1 MQLTDNGTT
10 ITLDETTAKVR
21 SYKGIPVLIYYDMEY
36 DHGDVKKANMTI
48 VKLSAFVGSIKTDG
62 GTVIS
67 FENLSLTEKIAKL
80 VQLLKQDFTPGA
92 IDELELGG
100 TSGEV
105 ASDKIYEDLDKN
117 GKVTI
122 TITIWQNPPTGA
134 ELEESV
140 VKNFSRKGDAIY
152 ASDIVALAPK
162 VEGFTVLGIALG
174 KKLDAVEKDCL
185 GPKDKLL
192 EDQEVTFV
200 WGEAITLTVSR
211 SLTDGDAE
219 TVSVSVPYNARLSEA
234 VDLIKADATV
244 QGWIAAAAE
253 NNVAF
258 VDVVKADGTEFSNSN
273 LKKAAANFV
282 EAGVALSWATTEE
295 ETPDTPVAETV
306 NVSVTVEA
314 GLTGVTAPEVTSANK
329 GDALTLTFTGD
340 NAASLVAANVKTITV
355 AGETVEYTLEN
366 GVITIAATAV
376 TGDVVVVLGA
386 TE

>member
-1 MQLTDNGTT
+1 MQLTDKGTT
-10 ITLDETTAKVR
+10 ITLNETTAKVR
-21 SYKGIPVLIYYDMEY
+21 SYKGIPVLIYYAMVY

-48 VKLSAFVGSIKTDG
+48 VKLSAFTGSIKTDG

-117 GKVTI
+117 GKATI
-122 TITIWQNPPTGA
+122 TITIWQNPPAGT

-140 VKNFSRKGDAIY
+140 VQNFSRKGDAIY

-211 SLTDGDAE
+211 SLTDEDAE
-219 TVSVSVPYNARLSEA
+219 TVSVSVPYNARLSES

-273 LKKAAANFV
+273 LKKAAANFA

-295 ETPDTPVAETV
+295 ETPDTPATETV

-329 GDALTLTFTGD
+329 GEALTLTFTGD
-340 NAASLVAANVKTITV
+340 NAASLVTANVKTITV

-366 GVITIAATAV
+366 GVITIAAAAV

>member
-10 ITLDETTAKVR
+10 IALDETTTKVR
-21 SYKGIPVLIYYDMEY
+21 SYKGIPVLIYYGMEY
-36 DHGDVKKANMTI
+36 DHGDIKKAKMTI

-62 GTVIS
+62 GTVIDFS
-67 FENLSLTEKIAKL
+67 NLSLTEKIAKL
-80 VQLLKQDFTPGA
+80 VQILKQDFTPGA

-100 TSGEV
+100 ASSEV

-117 GKVTI
+117 GKATI
-122 TITIWQNPPTGA
+122 TVTIWQNPPTGA
-134 ELEESV
+134 ELDESV
-140 VKNFSRKGDAIY
+140 VKSFSRKGDAIY

-162 VEGFTVLGIALG
+162 VEGYTVLGIALG

-192 EDQEVTFV
+192 EDQEVTYV
-200 WGEAITLTVSR
+200 WGEAIALTVSR
-211 SLTDGDAE
+211 SLTDGDSE

-234 VDLIKADATV
+234 VDLIKANATV

-253 NNVAF
+253 NNIAF

-282 EAGVALSWATTEE
+282 EAGVALSWVTPEEE
-295 ETPDTPVAETV
+295 ETPTPETV
-306 NVSVTVEA
+306 NVSVTVEPE
-314 GLTGVTAPEVTSANK
+314 LTGVTAPEVTSANK
-329 GDALTLTFTGD
+329 GEALTLTFTGD

-366 GVITIAATAV
+366 GVITFAAAAV
-376 TGDVVVVLGA
+376 TGDVVVVLGPSA
-386 TE
+386 

>member
-10 ITLDETTAKVR
+10 IALDETTTKVR

-36 DHGDVKKANMTI
+36 DHGDVKKAKMTI
-48 VKLSAFVGSIKTDG
+48 VKLSAFVGSIKTDS
-62 GTVIS
+62 GTIIS
-67 FENLSLTEKIAKL
+67 FEGLSLNEKIAKL

-100 TSGEV
+100 SSGEV

-117 GKVTI
+117 GKATI
-122 TITIWQNPPTGA
+122 TVTIWQNPPTGA
-134 ELEESV
+134 EIDESV

-162 VEGFTVLGIALG
+162 VEGYTVIGIALG

-192 EDQEVTFV
+192 EDQEVTYV

-211 SLTDGDAE
+211 SLIDGDTE
-219 TVSVSVPYNARLSEA
+219 TASVSVPYNARLSEA
-234 VDLIKADATV
+234 IDIIKADATV
-244 QGWIAAAAE
+244 RSWIAAAAE

-273 LKKAAANFV
+273 LKKAAANFA
-282 EAGVALSWATTEE
+282 EAGVSLSWVTSEE
-295 ETPDTPVAETV
+295 ETPTPETV

-329 GDALTLTFTGD
+329 GEALTLTFTGD

-366 GVITIAATAV
+366 GSITIAAAAV

-386 TE
+386 SA

>member
-10 ITLDETTAKVR
+10 IVLDETTAKVR
-21 SYKGIPVLIYYDMEY
+21 SYNGIPVLIYYDMEY
-36 DHGDVKKANMTI
+36 DHGDFKKANMTI

-62 GTVIS
+62 GTVIE
-67 FENLSLTEKIAKL
+67 FKDLSLTEKIAKL
-80 VQLLKQDFTPGA
+80 VQILKQDFTPGA

-117 GKVTI
+117 GKATI
-122 TITIWQNPPTGA
+122 TITIWQNPPSGS
-134 ELEESV
+134 ELKESIIN
-140 VKNFSRKGDAIY
+140 NFSRKGDAIY

-162 VEGFTVLGIALG
+162 VEGYTILGIALG

-200 WGEAITLTVSR
+200 WGKAISLTVSR
-211 SLTDGDAE
+211 SLIDGDKE

-234 VDLIKADATV
+234 VDLIKADSTV
-244 QGWIAAAAE
+244 QGWITAAAE
-253 NNVAF
+253 NKVAF

-273 LKKAAANFV
+273 LKKAAANFI
-282 EAGVALSWATTEE
+282 EAGVALSWAKTEE
-295 ETPDTPVAETV
+295 DEPVSDTV
-306 NVSVTVEA
+306 NVSVTVEE
-314 GLTGVTAPEVTSANK
+314 GLTGVIAPEVTSANK
-329 GDALTLTFTGD
+329 GEDLTLTFTGD
-340 NAASLVAANVKTITV
+340 NAASLVEANVKTITV
-355 AGETVEYTLEN
+355 SGGTVEYTLES
-366 GVITIAATAV
+366 GVITIAASAV

>member
-10 ITLDETTAKVR
+10 IVLDETTAKVR
-21 SYKGIPVLIYYDMEY
+21 SYNGIPVLIYYDMEY
-36 DHGDVKKANMTI
+36 DHGDFKKANMTI

-62 GTVIS
+62 GTVIE
-67 FENLSLTEKIAKL
+67 FKDLSLTEKIAKL
-80 VQLLKQDFTPGA
+80 VQILKQDFTPGA

-117 GKVTI
+117 GKATI
-122 TITIWQNPPTGA
+122 TITIWQNPPSGS
-134 ELEESV
+134 ELEENIV
-140 VKNFSRKGDAIY
+140 NNFSRKGDAIY

-162 VEGFTVLGIALG
+162 VEGYTILGIALG

-200 WGEAITLTVSR
+200 WGKAISLTVSR
-211 SLTDGDAE
+211 SLIDEDKE

-244 QGWIAAAAE
+244 KGWITAAAE
-253 NNVAF
+253 NKVAF

-282 EAGVALSWATTEE
+282 EAGVALSWAKTEE
-295 ETPDTPVAETV
+295 DKPVSDTV
-306 NVSVTVEA
+306 NVSVTVEE
-314 GLTGVTAPEVTSANK
+314 GLTGVIAPEVTSANK
-329 GDALTLTFTGD
+329 GEDLTLTFTGD
-340 NAASLVAANVKTITV
+340 NATSLVEANVKTITV
-355 AGETVEYTLEN
+355 SGGTVEYTLEN
-366 GVITIAATAV
+366 GVITIAASAV

>member
-1 MQLTDNGTT
+1 MQLTDNVTT
-10 ITLDETTAKVR
+10 IVLDETTAKVR
-21 SYKGIPVLIYYDMEY
+21 SYNGIPVLIYYDMEY
-36 DHGDVKKANMTI
+36 DHGDFKKANMTI

-62 GTVIS
+62 GTVIE
-67 FENLSLTEKIAKL
+67 FKDLSLTEKIAKL
-80 VQLLKQDFTPGA
+80 VQILKQDFTPGA

-117 GKVTI
+117 GKATI
-122 TITIWQNPPTGA
+122 TITIWQNPPSGS
-134 ELEESV
+134 ELKESTV
-140 VKNFSRKGDAIY
+140 NNFSRKGDAIY

-162 VEGFTVLGIALG
+162 VEGYTILGIALG

-200 WGEAITLTVSR
+200 WGKAISLKVSR
-211 SLTDGDAE
+211 SLIDEDKE

-244 QGWIAAAAE
+244 QGWIASAAE
-253 NNVAF
+253 NKVAF
-258 VDVVKADGTEFSNSN
+258 IDVVKADGTEFSNSN

-282 EAGVALSWATTEE
+282 EAGVALSWAKTEE
-295 ETPDTPVAETV
+295 DKPVSDTV
-306 NVSVTVEA
+306 NVSVTVEE
-314 GLTGVTAPEVTSANK
+314 GLTGVIAPEVTSTNK
-329 GDALTLTFTGD
+329 GEDLTLTFTGD
-340 NAASLVAANVKTITV
+340 NATSLVEANVKTITV
-355 AGETVEYTLEN
+355 SGGTVEYTLEN
-366 GVITIAATAV
+366 GVITIAASAV

>member
-10 ITLDETTAKVR
+10 ITLNEATTKVR
-21 SYKGIPVLIYYDMEY
+21 SYKGIPVLIYYAMVY

-48 VKLSAFVGSIKTDG
+48 VKLSAFTGSIKTDG

-100 TSGEV
+100 SSGEV

-117 GKVTI
+117 GKATI

-140 VKNFSRKGDAIY
+140 VQNFSRKGDAIY

-192 EDQEVTFV
+192 EDQEVTYV
-200 WGEAITLTVSR
+200 WGKAIALAVSR
-211 SLTDGDAE
+211 SLTDGDTE

-234 VDLIKADATV
+234 VDLIKANATV

-253 NNVAF
+253 NNIAF
-258 VDVVKADGTEFSNSN
+258 VDVVKADGTEFSNAN
-273 LKKAAANFV
+273 LKKAAANFT
-282 EAGVALSWATTEE
+282 EAGVALSWVTTEE
-295 ETPDTPVAETV
+295 DTPDTPTPETV

-329 GDALTLTFTGD
+329 GEALTLTFTGD

-355 AGETVEYTLEN
+355 AGETVEYTLKN
-366 GVITIAATAV
+366 GVITIAAAAV

>member
-10 ITLDETTAKVR
+10 IVLDETTAKVR
-21 SYKGIPVLIYYDMEY
+21 SYNGIPVLIYYDMEY
-36 DHGDVKKANMTI
+36 DHGDFKKANMTI

-62 GTVIS
+62 GTVIE
-67 FENLSLTEKIAKL
+67 FKDLSLTEKIAKL
-80 VQLLKQDFTPGA
+80 VQILKQDFTPGA

-117 GKVTI
+117 GKATI
-122 TITIWQNPPTGA
+122 TITIWQNPPSGS
-134 ELEESV
+134 ELGESI

-162 VEGFTVLGIALG
+162 VEGYTILGIAIG

-185 GPKDKLL
+185 GLNDKLL

-200 WGEAITLTVSR
+200 WGKAISLTVSR
-211 SLTDGDAE
+211 SLIDEDKE

-244 QGWIAAAAE
+244 HGWIAAAAE
-253 NNVAF
+253 NKVAF

-282 EAGVALSWATTEE
+282 EAGVALSWAKTEE
-295 ETPDTPVAETV
+295 DKPVSDTV
-306 NVSVTVEA
+306 NVSVTVEE
-314 GLTGVTAPEVTSANK
+314 GLTGVIAPEVTSANK
-329 GDALTLTFTGD
+329 GEDLTLTFTGD
-340 NAASLVAANVKTITV
+340 NAASLVEANVKTITV
-355 AGETVEYTLEN
+355 SGGTVEYTLES
-366 GVITIAATAV
+366 GVITISASAV

>member
-10 ITLDETTAKVR
+10 IVLDETTAKVR
-21 SYKGIPVLIYYDMEY
+21 SYNGIPVLIYYDIEY
-36 DHGDVKKANMTI
+36 DHGDFKKANMTI

-62 GTVIS
+62 GTVIE
-67 FENLSLTEKIAKL
+67 FKDLSLTEKIAKL
-80 VQLLKQDFTPGA
+80 VQILKQDFTPGA

-117 GKVTI
+117 GKATI
-122 TITIWQNPPTGA
+122 TITIWQNPPSGS
-134 ELEESV
+134 ELKDST

-162 VEGFTVLGIALG
+162 VEGYTILGIALG

-200 WGEAITLTVSR
+200 WGKAISLTVSR
-211 SLTDGDAE
+211 SLIDEDKE

-253 NNVAF
+253 NKVAF

-282 EAGVALSWATTEE
+282 EAGVALSWAKTEE
-295 ETPDTPVAETV
+295 DKPVSDTV
-306 NVSVTVEA
+306 NVSVTVEE
-314 GLTGVTAPEVTSANK
+314 GLTGVIAPEVTSANK
-329 GDALTLTFTGD
+329 GEDLTITFTGD
-340 NAASLVAANVKTITV
+340 NAASLVKANVKTITV
-355 AGETVEYTLEN
+355 SGGTVEYTLEN
-366 GVITIAATAV
+366 GVITIAASAV

>member
-10 ITLDETTAKVR
+10 IVLDETTAKVR
-21 SYKGIPVLIYYDMEY
+21 SYNGIPVLIYYDMEY
-36 DHGDVKKANMTI
+36 DHGDFKKANMTI

-62 GTVIS
+62 GTVIE
-67 FENLSLTEKIAKL
+67 FKDLSLTEKIAKL
-80 VQLLKQDFTPGA
+80 VQILKQDFTPGA

-117 GKVTI
+117 GKATI
-122 TITIWQNPPTGA
+122 TITIWQNPPSGS
-134 ELEESV
+134 ELKESTV
-140 VKNFSRKGDAIY
+140 NNFSRKGDAIY

-162 VEGFTVLGIALG
+162 VEGYTILGIALG

-200 WGEAITLTVSR
+200 WGKAISLTVSR
-211 SLTDGDAE
+211 SLIDEDKE

-234 VDLIKADATV
+234 IDLIKADSTV
-244 QGWIAAAAE
+244 QGWITAAAE
-253 NNVAF
+253 NKVAF

-273 LKKAAANFV
+273 LKKAAANFI
-282 EAGVALSWATTEE
+282 EAGVALSWAKTEE
-295 ETPDTPVAETV
+295 DKPVSDTV
-306 NVSVTVEA
+306 NVSVTVEE
-314 GLTGVTAPEVTSANK
+314 GLTGVIAPEVTSANK
-329 GDALTLTFTGD
+329 GEDLTLTFTGD
-340 NAASLVAANVKTITV
+340 NAASLIEANVKTITV
-355 AGETVEYTLEN
+355 SGGTVEYTLEN
-366 GVITIAATAV
+366 GVITIAASAV

>member
-10 ITLDETTAKVR
+10 IVLDETTAKVR
-21 SYKGIPVLIYYDMEY
+21 SYNGIPVLIYYDMEY
-36 DHGDVKKANMTI
+36 DHGDFKKANMTI

-62 GTVIS
+62 GTVIE
-67 FENLSLTEKIAKL
+67 FKDLSLTEKIAKL
-80 VQLLKQDFTPGA
+80 VQILKQDFTPGA

-117 GKVTI
+117 GKATI
-122 TITIWQNPPTGA
+122 TITIWQNPPSGS
-134 ELEESV
+134 ELKESTV
-140 VKNFSRKGDAIY
+140 NNFSRKGDAIY

-162 VEGFTVLGIALG
+162 VEGYTILGIALG

-200 WGEAITLTVSR
+200 WGKAISLKVSR
-211 SLTDGDAE
+211 SLIDEDKE

-244 QGWIAAAAE
+244 QGWIASAAE
-253 NNVAF
+253 NKVAF
-258 VDVVKADGTEFSNSN
+258 IDVVKADGTEFSNSN

-282 EAGVALSWATTEE
+282 EAGVALSWAKTEE
-295 ETPDTPVAETV
+295 DKPVSDTV
-306 NVSVTVEA
+306 NVSVTVEE
-314 GLTGVTAPEVTSANK
+314 GLTGVIAPEVTSANK
-329 GDALTLTFTGD
+329 GEDLTLTFTGD
-340 NAASLVAANVKTITV
+340 NATSLVEANVKTITV
-355 AGETVEYTLEN
+355 SGGTVEYTLEN
-366 GVITIAATAV
+366 GVITIAASAV

>member
-48 VKLSAFVGSIKTDG
+48 VKLSAVVGSIKTDG

-234 VDLIKADATV
+234 VDFIKADATV

-329 GDALTLTFTGD
+329 GEALTLTFTGD

-366 GVITIAATAV
+366 GVITIAAAAV
-376 TGDVVVVLGA
+376 TGDVVVVLGT

>member
-10 ITLDETTAKVR
+10 IALDETTTKVR

-36 DHGDVKKANMTI
+36 DHGDVKKAKMTI
-48 VKLSAFVGSIKTDG
+48 VKLSAFVGSIRTDG
-62 GTVIS
+62 GTVIE
-67 FENLSLTEKIAKL
+67 FEGLSLNEKIAKL
-80 VQLLKQDFTPGA
+80 VQILKQDFTPGA
-92 IDELELGG
+92 IDEFELGG
-100 TSGEV
+100 SSGEV

-117 GKVTI
+117 GKATI
-122 TITIWQNPPTGA
+122 TVTIWQNPPAGA

-140 VKNFSRKGDAIY
+140 VQNFSRKGDAIY

-192 EDQEVTFV
+192 EDQEVTYV
-200 WGEAITLTVSR
+200 WGEAIALTVSR
-211 SLTDGDAE
+211 SLIDGDTE

-253 NNVAF
+253 NGVAF

-273 LKKAAANFV
+273 LNKAAANFV
-282 EAGVALSWATTEE
+282 EAGVSLSWVTSGESEA
-295 ETPDTPVAETV
+295 ETPTPETV

-314 GLTGVTAPEVTSANK
+314 ELTGVTAPEVTSANK
-329 GDALTLTFTGD
+329 GEALTLTFTGD

-366 GVITIAATAV
+366 GVITIAAAAV

-386 TE
+386 SA

>member
-10 ITLDETTAKVR
+10 IVLDETTAKVR
-21 SYKGIPVLIYYDMEY
+21 SYNGIPVLIYYDMEY
-36 DHGDVKKANMTI
+36 DHGDFKKANMTI

-62 GTVIS
+62 DTVIE
-67 FENLSLTEKIAKL
+67 FKDLSLTEKIAKL
-80 VQLLKQDFTPGA
+80 VQILKQDFTPGA

-117 GKVTI
+117 GKATI
-122 TITIWQNPPTGA
+122 TITIWQNPPSGS
-134 ELEESV
+134 ELEESI

-162 VEGFTVLGIALG
+162 VEGYTILGIALG

-185 GPKDKLL
+185 GSNDKLL

-200 WGEAITLTVSR
+200 WGKAISLTVSR
-211 SLTDGDAE
+211 SLIDEDKE

-244 QGWIAAAAE
+244 QGWIASAAE
-253 NNVAF
+253 NKVAF

-282 EAGVALSWATTEE
+282 EAGVALSWAKTEE
-295 ETPDTPVAETV
+295 DEPVSDTV
-306 NVSVTVEA
+306 NVSVTVEE
-314 GLTGVTAPEVTSANK
+314 GLTGVIAPEVTSANK
-329 GDALTLTFTGD
+329 GEDLTLTFTGD
-340 NAASLVAANVKTITV
+340 NAASLVEANVKTITV
-355 AGETVEYTLEN
+355 SGDTVEYTLES
-366 GVITIAATAV
+366 GVITIAASAV

>member
-1 MQLTDNGTT
+1 MQLTDKGTT

-36 DHGDVKKANMTI
+36 NHGDIKKANMTI

-80 VQLLKQDFTPGA
+80 VQILKQDFTPGA

-117 GKVTI
+117 GKATI

-134 ELEESV
+134 ELEESAV
-140 VKNFSRKGDAIY
+140 QNFSRKGDAIY

-162 VEGFTVLGIALG
+162 VEGYTVLGIALG

-192 EDQEVTFV
+192 EDQEVTYV
-200 WGEAITLTVSR
+200 WGKAIALAVSR
-211 SLTDGDAE
+211 SLTDGDTE

-234 VDLIKADATV
+234 VDLIKANATV

-253 NNVAF
+253 NNIAF
-258 VDVVKADGTEFSNSN
+258 VDVVKADGTEFSNTN
-273 LKKAAANFV
+273 LKKAAANFT
-282 EAGVALSWATTEE
+282 EAGVALSWVTTEE
-295 ETPDTPVAETV
+295 DTPDTPTPETV

-329 GDALTLTFTGD
+329 GEALTLTFTGD

-366 GVITIAATAV
+366 GVITIAAAAV

-386 TE
+386 SA

>member
-10 ITLDETTAKVR
+10 IVLDETTAKVR
-21 SYKGIPVLIYYDMEY
+21 SYNGIPVLIYYDMEY
-36 DHGDVKKANMTI
+36 DHGDFKKANMTI

-62 GTVIS
+62 GTVIE
-67 FENLSLTEKIAKL
+67 FKDLSLTEKIAKL
-80 VQLLKQDFTPGA
+80 VQILKQDFTPGA

-117 GKVTI
+117 GKATI
-122 TITIWQNPPTGA
+122 TITIWQNPPSGS
-134 ELEESV
+134 ELKESIIN
-140 VKNFSRKGDAIY
+140 NFSRKGDAIY

-162 VEGFTVLGIALG
+162 VEGYTILGIALG

-200 WGEAITLTVSR
+200 WGKAISLTVSR
-211 SLTDGDAE
+211 SLIDGDKE

-234 VDLIKADATV
+234 VDLIKADSTV
-244 QGWIAAAAE
+244 QGWITAAAE
-253 NNVAF
+253 NKVAF

-273 LKKAAANFV
+273 LKKAAANFI
-282 EAGVALSWATTEE
+282 EAGVALSWAKTEE
-295 ETPDTPVAETV
+295 DEPVSDTV
-306 NVSVTVEA
+306 NVSVTVEE
-314 GLTGVTAPEVTSANK
+314 GLTGVIAPEVTSANK
-329 GDALTLTFTGD
+329 GEDLTLTFTGD
-340 NAASLVAANVKTITV
+340 NAASLVEANVKTITV
-355 AGETVEYTLEN
+355 SGGTVEYTLES
-366 GVITIAATAV
+366 GVITIAASAV

-386 TE
+386 TG

>member
-10 ITLDETTAKVR
+10 ITLDETTTKVR

-62 GTVIS
+62 GTVIE
-67 FENLSLTEKIAKL
+67 FKDLSLTEKIAKL
-80 VQLLKQDFTPGA
+80 VQILKQDFTPGA

-100 TSGEV
+100 SSGEV

-117 GKVTI
+117 GKATI

-140 VKNFSRKGDAIY
+140 VKNFSRNGDAIY

-185 GPKDKLL
+185 GSKDKLL

-211 SLTDGDAE
+211 SLIDGDTE

-253 NNVAF
+253 DNVAF

-273 LKKAAANFV
+273 LKKAAANFA

-295 ETPDTPVAETV
+295 DTPDTPVAETV

-314 GLTGVTAPEVTSANK
+314 GLTGVTAPEVTSATK
-329 GDALTLTFTGD
+329 GEALTLTFTGD

-366 GVITIAATAV
+366 GVITIAAAAV

>member
-10 ITLDETTAKVR
+10 IVLDETTAKVR
-21 SYKGIPVLIYYDMEY
+21 SYNGIPVLIYYDMEY
-36 DHGDVKKANMTI
+36 DHGDFKKANMTI

-62 GTVIS
+62 GTVIE
-67 FENLSLTEKIAKL
+67 FKDLSLTEKIAKL
-80 VQLLKQDFTPGA
+80 VQILKQDFTPGA

-100 TSGEV
+100 TSGEI

-117 GKVTI
+117 GKATI
-122 TITIWQNPPTGA
+122 TITIWQNPPSGS
-134 ELEESV
+134 ELKDST

-162 VEGFTVLGIALG
+162 VEGYTILGIALG

-200 WGEAITLTVSR
+200 WGKAISLTVSR
-211 SLTDGDAE
+211 SLIDEDKE

-253 NNVAF
+253 NKVAF

-282 EAGVALSWATTEE
+282 EAGVALSWAKTEE
-295 ETPDTPVAETV
+295 DEPVSNTV
-306 NVSVTVEA
+306 NVSVTVEE
-314 GLTGVTAPEVTSANK
+314 GLTGVIAPEVTSANK
-329 GDALTLTFTGD
+329 GKDLTLTFTGD
-340 NAASLVAANVKTITV
+340 NAASLVEANVKTITV
-355 AGETVEYTLEN
+355 SGDTVEYTLEN
-366 GVITIAATAV
+366 GVITIAASAV

>member
-10 ITLDETTAKVR
+10 IALDETTTKVR

-36 DHGDVKKANMTI
+36 DHGDVKKAKMTI

-62 GTVIS
+62 GTVIE
-67 FENLSLTEKIAKL
+67 FEGLSLNEKIAKL
-80 VQLLKQDFTPGA
+80 VQILKQDFTPGA

-100 TSGEV
+100 SSGEV

-117 GKVTI
+117 GKATI
-122 TITIWQNPPTGA
+122 TVTIWQNPPAGA

-140 VKNFSRKGDAIY
+140 VQNFSRKGDAIY

-192 EDQEVTFV
+192 EDQEVTYV
-200 WGEAITLTVSR
+200 WGEAIALTVSR
-211 SLTDGDAE
+211 SLIDGDTE

-234 VDLIKADATV
+234 IDLIKADATV

-253 NNVAF
+253 NSVAF

-273 LKKAAANFV
+273 LKKAAANFA
-282 EAGVALSWATTEE
+282 EAGVSLSWITSEE
-295 ETPDTPVAETV
+295 ETPTPETV
-306 NVSVTVEA
+306 NVSVTIES
-314 GLTGVTAPEVTSANK
+314 GLTGVIAPEVTSANK
-329 GDALTLTFTGD
+329 GEALTLTFTGD

-366 GVITIAATAV
+366 GVITIAAAAV
-376 TGDVVVVLGA
+376 TGDVVVVLGT

>member
-10 ITLDETTAKVR
+10 IVLDETTAKVR
-21 SYKGIPVLIYYDMEY
+21 SYNGIPVLIYYDMEY
-36 DHGDVKKANMTI
+36 DHGDFKKANVTI

-62 GTVIS
+62 GTVIE
-67 FENLSLTEKIAKL
+67 FKDLSLTEKIAKL
-80 VQLLKQDFTPGA
+80 VQILKQDFTPGS
-92 IDELELGG
+92 IDEIELGG

-117 GKVTI
+117 GKATI
-122 TITIWQNPPTGA
+122 TITIWQNPPSGS
-134 ELEESV
+134 ELEESI

-162 VEGFTVLGIALG
+162 VEGYTILGIALG

-185 GPKDKLL
+185 GQNDKLL

-200 WGEAITLTVSR
+200 WGKAISLTVSR
-211 SLTDGDAE
+211 SLIDEDKE

-244 QGWIAAAAE
+244 QGWIASAAE
-253 NNVAF
+253 NKVAF

-282 EAGVALSWATTEE
+282 EAGVALSWAKTEE
-295 ETPDTPVAETV
+295 DKPVSDTV
-306 NVSVTVEA
+306 NVSVTVEE
-314 GLTGVTAPEVTSANK
+314 GLTGVIAPEVTSANK
-329 GDALTLTFTGD
+329 GEDLTITFTGD
-340 NAASLVAANVKTITV
+340 NAASLVEANVKTITV
-355 AGETVEYTLEN
+355 SGGTVEYTLEN
-366 GVITIAATAV
+366 GVITIAASAV

>member
-10 ITLDETTAKVR
+10 IVLDETTAKVR
-21 SYKGIPVLIYYDMEY
+21 SYNGIPVLIYYDMEY
-36 DHGDVKKANMTI
+36 DHGDFKKANMTI

-62 GTVIS
+62 GTVIE
-67 FENLSLTEKIAKL
+67 FKDLSLTEKIAKL
-80 VQLLKQDFTPGA
+80 VQILKQDFTPGA

-117 GKVTI
+117 GKATI
-122 TITIWQNPPTGA
+122 TITIWQNPPSGFK
-134 ELEESV
+134 LKESTV
-140 VKNFSRKGDAIY
+140 NNFSRKGDAIY

-162 VEGFTVLGIALG
+162 VEGYTILGIALG

-200 WGEAITLTVSR
+200 WGKAISLKVSR
-211 SLTDGDAE
+211 SLIDEDKE

-234 VDLIKADATV
+234 VDLIKADSTV
-244 QGWIAAAAE
+244 QGWIASAAE
-253 NNVAF
+253 NKVAF
-258 VDVVKADGTEFSNSN
+258 IDVVKADGTEFSNSN

-282 EAGVALSWATTEE
+282 EAGVALSWAKTEE
-295 ETPDTPVAETV
+295 DKPVSDTV
-306 NVSVTVEA
+306 NVSVTVEE
-314 GLTGVTAPEVTSANK
+314 GLTGVIAPEVTSANK
-329 GDALTLTFTGD
+329 GEDLTLTFTGD
-340 NAASLVAANVKTITV
+340 NATSLVEANVKTITV
-355 AGETVEYTLEN
+355 SGGTVEYTLEN
-366 GVITIAATAV
+366 GVITIAASAV

>member
-10 ITLDETTAKVR
+10 IVLDETTAKVR
-21 SYKGIPVLIYYDMEY
+21 SYNGIPVLIYYDMEY
-36 DHGDVKKANMTI
+36 DHGDFKKANMTI

-62 GTVIS
+62 GTVIE
-67 FENLSLTEKIAKL
+67 FKDLSLTEKIAKL
-80 VQLLKQDFTPGA
+80 VQILKQDFTPGA

-117 GKVTI
+117 GKATI
-122 TITIWQNPPTGA
+122 TITIWQNPPSGF
-134 ELEESV
+134 ELKDST

-162 VEGFTVLGIALG
+162 VEGYTILGIALG

-185 GPKDKLL
+185 GPNDKLL

-200 WGEAITLTVSR
+200 WGKAISLTVSR
-211 SLTDGDAE
+211 SLIDEDKE

-234 VDLIKADATV
+234 VDLIKADSTV
-244 QGWIAAAAE
+244 QGWIASAAE
-253 NNVAF
+253 NKVAF
-258 VDVVKADGTEFSNSN
+258 IDVVKADGTEFSNSN

-282 EAGVALSWATTEE
+282 EAGVALSWAKTEE
-295 ETPDTPVAETV
+295 DKPVSDTV
-306 NVSVTVEA
+306 NVSVTVEE
-314 GLTGVTAPEVTSANK
+314 GLTGVIAPEVTSANK
-329 GDALTLTFTGD
+329 GEDLTLTFTGD
-340 NAASLVAANVKTITV
+340 NATSLVEANVKTITV
-355 AGETVEYTLEN
+355 SGGTVEYTLEN
-366 GVITIAATAV
+366 GVITIAASAV

>member
-10 ITLDETTAKVR
+10 IVLDETTAKVR
-21 SYKGIPVLIYYDMEY
+21 SYNGIPVLIYYDMEY
-36 DHGDVKKANMTI
+36 DHGDFKKANMTI

-62 GTVIS
+62 GTVIE
-67 FENLSLTEKIAKL
+67 FKDLSLTEKIAKL
-80 VQLLKQDFTPGA
+80 VQILKQDFTPGA

-117 GKVTI
+117 GKATI
-122 TITIWQNPPTGA
+122 TITIWQNPPSGS
-134 ELEESV
+134 ELKDST

-162 VEGFTVLGIALG
+162 VEGYTILGIALG

-200 WGEAITLTVSR
+200 WGKAISLTVSR
-211 SLTDGDAE
+211 SLIDEDKE

-253 NNVAF
+253 NKVAF

-282 EAGVALSWATTEE
+282 EAGVALSWAKTEE
-295 ETPDTPVAETV
+295 DKPVSDTV
-306 NVSVTVEA
+306 NVSVTVEE
-314 GLTGVTAPEVTSANK
+314 GLTGVIAPEVTSANK
-329 GDALTLTFTGD
+329 GEDLTITFTGD
-340 NAASLVAANVKTITV
+340 NAASLVKANVKTITV
-355 AGETVEYTLEN
+355 SGGTVEYTLEN
-366 GVITIAATAV
+366 GVITIAASAV

>member
-10 ITLDETTAKVR
+10 ITLNETTTKVR

-36 DHGDVKKANMTI
+36 DHGDVKTAKMTI
-48 VKLSAFVGSIKTDG
+48 VKLSAFVGSIRTDG
-62 GTVIS
+62 GTVIDFS
-67 FENLSLTEKIAKL
+67 NLSLTEKIAKL
-80 VQLLKQDFTPGA
+80 VQILKQDFTPGA

-100 TSGEV
+100 ASGEV

-122 TITIWQNPPTGA
+122 SITIWQNPPTGA

-140 VKNFSRKGDAIY
+140 VQNFSRKGDAIY

-162 VEGFTVLGIALG
+162 VEGYTVLGIALG

-192 EDQEVTFV
+192 EDQEVTYV
-200 WGEAITLTVSR
+200 WGEAIALTVSR
-211 SLTDGDAE
+211 SLTDGDSE

-253 NNVAF
+253 NSVAF

-282 EAGVALSWATTEE
+282 EAGVALSWVTPEEE
-295 ETPDTPVAETV
+295 ETPTPETV
-306 NVSVTVEA
+306 NVSVTVEPE
-314 GLTGVTAPEVTSANK
+314 LTGVTAPEVTSANK
-329 GDALTLTFTGD
+329 GEALTLTFTGD

-366 GVITIAATAV
+366 GVITIAAAAV

-386 TE
+386 SA

>member
-10 ITLDETTAKVR
+10 IVLDETTAKVR
-21 SYKGIPVLIYYDMEY
+21 SYNGIPVLIYYDMEY
-36 DHGDVKKANMTI
+36 DHGDFKKANMTI

-62 GTVIS
+62 GTVIE
-67 FENLSLTEKIAKL
+67 FKDLSLTEKIAKL
-80 VQLLKQDFTPGA
+80 VQILKQDFTPGA

-117 GKVTI
+117 GKATI
-122 TITIWQNPPTGA
+122 TITIWQNPPSGS
-134 ELEESV
+134 ELKDST

-162 VEGFTVLGIALG
+162 VEGYTILGIALG

-200 WGEAITLTVSR
+200 WGKAISLTVSR
-211 SLTDGDAE
+211 SLIDEDKE

-253 NNVAF
+253 NKVAF
-258 VDVVKADGTEFSNSN
+258 VDVVKSDGTEFSNSN

-282 EAGVALSWATTEE
+282 EAGVALSWAKTEE
-295 ETPDTPVAETV
+295 DKPVSDTV
-306 NVSVTVEA
+306 NVSVTVEE
-314 GLTGVTAPEVTSANK
+314 GLTGVIAPEVTSANK
-329 GDALTLTFTGD
+329 GEDLTLTFTGD
-340 NAASLVAANVKTITV
+340 NAASLVEANVKTITV
-355 AGETVEYTLEN
+355 SGGTVEYTLES
-366 GVITIAATAV
+366 GVITIAASAV

>member
-10 ITLDETTAKVR
+10 IVLDETTAKVR
-21 SYKGIPVLIYYDMEY
+21 SYNGIPVLIYYDMEY
-36 DHGDVKKANMTI
+36 DHGDFKKANMTI

-62 GTVIS
+62 GTVIE
-67 FENLSLTEKIAKL
+67 FKDLSLTEKIAKL
-80 VQLLKQDFTPGA
+80 VQILKQDFTPGA

-117 GKVTI
+117 GKATI
-122 TITIWQNPPTGA
+122 TITIWQNPPSGS
-134 ELEESV
+134 ELEESI

-162 VEGFTVLGIALG
+162 VEGYTILGIALG

-185 GPKDKLL
+185 GSNDKLL

-200 WGEAITLTVSR
+200 WGKAISLTVSR
-211 SLTDGDAE
+211 SLIDEDKE

-244 QGWIAAAAE
+244 QGWIASAAE
-253 NNVAF
+253 NKVAF

-282 EAGVALSWATTEE
+282 EAGVALSWAKTEE
-295 ETPDTPVAETV
+295 DEPVSDTV
-306 NVSVTVEA
+306 NVSVTVEE
-314 GLTGVTAPEVTSANK
+314 GLTGVIAPEVTSANK
-329 GDALTLTFTGD
+329 GEDLTLTFTGD
-340 NAASLVAANVKTITV
+340 NAASLVEANVKTITV
-355 AGETVEYTLEN
+355 SGDTVEYTLES
-366 GVITIAATAV
+366 GVITIAASAV

>member
-10 ITLDETTAKVR
+10 IVLDETTAKVR
-21 SYKGIPVLIYYDMEY
+21 SYNGIPVLIYYDMEY
-36 DHGDVKKANMTI
+36 DHGDFKKANMTI

-62 GTVIS
+62 GTVIE
-67 FENLSLTEKIAKL
+67 FKDLSLTEKIAKL
-80 VQLLKQDFTPGA
+80 VQIFKQDFTPGA

-117 GKVTI
+117 GKATI
-122 TITIWQNPPTGA
+122 TITIWQNPPSGF
-134 ELEESV
+134 ELKESTV
-140 VKNFSRKGDAIY
+140 NNFSRKGDAIY

-162 VEGFTVLGIALG
+162 VEGYTILGIALG

-200 WGEAITLTVSR
+200 WGKAISLTVSR
-211 SLTDGDAE
+211 SLIDEDKE

-244 QGWIAAAAE
+244 QGWIASAAE
-253 NNVAF
+253 NKVAF
-258 VDVVKADGTEFSNSN
+258 VDVVKADRTEFSNSN

-282 EAGVALSWATTEE
+282 EAGVALSWAKTEE
-295 ETPDTPVAETV
+295 DKPVSDTV
-306 NVSVTVEA
+306 NVSVTVEE
-314 GLTGVTAPEVTSANK
+314 GLTGVIAPEVTSANK
-329 GDALTLTFTGD
+329 GEDLTLTFTGD
-340 NAASLVAANVKTITV
+340 NAASLVEANVKTITV
-355 AGETVEYTLEN
+355 SGGTVEYTLES
-366 GVITIAATAV
+366 GVITISASAV

>member
-234 VDLIKADATV
+234 VDFIKADATV

-329 GDALTLTFTGD
+329 GEALTLTFTGD

-366 GVITIAATAV
+366 GVITIAAAAV
-376 TGDVVVVLGA
+376 TGDVVVVLGT

>member
-10 ITLDETTAKVR
+10 ITLNETTTKVR

-36 DHGDVKKANMTI
+36 DHGDVKKAKMTI
-48 VKLSAFVGSIKTDG
+48 VKLSAFVGSIRTDG
-62 GTVIS
+62 GTVIN
-67 FENLSLTEKIAKL
+67 FEGLSLAEKIAKL
-80 VQLLKQDFTPGA
+80 VQILKQDFTPGA

-100 TSGEV
+100 ASGEV
-105 ASDKIYEDLDKN
+105 ASDKVYEDLDKN

-122 TITIWQNPPTGA
+122 TVTIWQNPPTGA

-162 VEGFTVLGIALG
+162 VEGYTVLGIALG

-192 EDQEVTFV
+192 EDQEVTYV
-200 WGEAITLTVSR
+200 WGEAIALTVSR
-211 SLTDGDAE
+211 SLTDGDSE

-234 VDLIKADATV
+234 VDIIKADATV

-253 NNVAF
+253 NSVAF

-282 EAGVALSWATTEE
+282 EAGVALSWVTPEEE
-295 ETPDTPVAETV
+295 ETPTPETV
-306 NVSVTVEA
+306 NVSVTVEPE
-314 GLTGVTAPEVTSANK
+314 LTGVTAPEVTSANK
-329 GDALTLTFTGD
+329 GEALTLTFTGD

-355 AGETVEYTLEN
+355 AGETVEYALEN
-366 GVITIAATAV
+366 GVITIAAAAV

-386 TE
+386 SA

>member
-10 ITLDETTAKVR
+10 IVLDETTAKVR
-21 SYKGIPVLIYYDMEY
+21 SYNGIPVLIYYDMEY
-36 DHGDVKKANMTI
+36 DHGDFKKANMTI

-62 GTVIS
+62 GTVIE
-67 FENLSLTEKIAKL
+67 FKDLSLTEKIAKL
-80 VQLLKQDFTPGA
+80 VQILKQDFTPGA

-117 GKVTI
+117 GKATI
-122 TITIWQNPPTGA
+122 TIKIWQNPPSGS
-134 ELEESV
+134 ELKESTV
-140 VKNFSRKGDAIY
+140 NNFSRKGDAIY

-162 VEGFTVLGIALG
+162 VEGYTILGIALG

-200 WGEAITLTVSR
+200 WGKAISLTVSR
-211 SLTDGDAE
+211 SLIDEDKE

-234 VDLIKADATV
+234 IDLIKTDSTV
-244 QGWIAAAAE
+244 KGWIASAAE
-253 NNVAF
+253 NKVAF

-282 EAGVALSWATTEE
+282 EAGVSLSWAKTEE
-295 ETPDTPVAETV
+295 DKPVSDTV
-306 NVSVTVEA
+306 NVSVTVEE
-314 GLTGVTAPEVTSANK
+314 GLTGVIAPEVTSANK
-329 GDALTLTFTGD
+329 GEDLTLTFTGD
-340 NAASLVAANVKTITV
+340 NAASLVEANVKTITV
-355 AGETVEYTLEN
+355 SGGTVEYTLEN
-366 GVITIAATAV
+366 GVITIAASAV

>member
-10 ITLDETTAKVR
+10 IVLDETTAKVR
-21 SYKGIPVLIYYDMEY
+21 SYNGIPVLIYYDMEY
-36 DHGDVKKANMTI
+36 DHGDFKKANMTI

-62 GTVIS
+62 DTVIE
-67 FENLSLTEKIAKL
+67 FKDLSLTEKIAKL
-80 VQLLKQDFTPGA
+80 VQILKQDFTPGA
-92 IDELELGG
+92 IDEFELGG

-117 GKVTI
+117 GKATI
-122 TITIWQNPPTGA
+122 TITIWQNPPSGS
-134 ELEESV
+134 ELEESI

-162 VEGFTVLGIALG
+162 VEGYTILGIALG

-185 GPKDKLL
+185 GSNDKLL

-200 WGEAITLTVSR
+200 WGKAISLTVSR
-211 SLTDGDAE
+211 SLIDEDKE

-244 QGWIAAAAE
+244 QGWIASAAE
-253 NNVAF
+253 NKVAF

-282 EAGVALSWATTEE
+282 EAGVALSWAKTEE
-295 ETPDTPVAETV
+295 DEPVSDTV
-306 NVSVTVEA
+306 NVSVTVEE
-314 GLTGVTAPEVTSANK
+314 GLTGVIAPEVTSANK
-329 GDALTLTFTGD
+329 GEDLTLTFTGD
-340 NAASLVAANVKTITV
+340 NAASLVEANVKTITV
-355 AGETVEYTLEN
+355 SGDTVEYTLES
-366 GVITIAATAV
+366 GVITIAASAV

>member
-10 ITLDETTAKVR
+10 IVLDETTAKVR
-21 SYKGIPVLIYYDMEY
+21 SYNGIPVLIYYDMEY
-36 DHGDVKKANMTI
+36 DHGDFKKANMTI

-62 GTVIS
+62 GTVIE
-67 FENLSLTEKIAKL
+67 FKDLSLTEKIAKL
-80 VQLLKQDFTPGA
+80 VQILKQDFTPGA

-117 GKVTI
+117 GKATI
-122 TITIWQNPPTGA
+122 TITIWQNPPSGS
-134 ELEESV
+134 ELKDST

-162 VEGFTVLGIALG
+162 VEGYTILGIALG

-185 GPKDKLL
+185 GQNDKLL

-200 WGEAITLTVSR
+200 WGKAISLTVSR
-211 SLTDGDAE
+211 SLIDEDKE

-244 QGWIAAAAE
+244 QGWIASAAE
-253 NNVAF
+253 NKVAF
-258 VDVVKADGTEFSNSN
+258 IDVVKADGTEFSNSN

-282 EAGVALSWATTEE
+282 EAGVALSWAKTEE
-295 ETPDTPVAETV
+295 DKPVSDTV
-306 NVSVTVEA
+306 NVSVTVEE
-314 GLTGVTAPEVTSANK
+314 GLTGVIAPEVTSANK
-329 GDALTLTFTGD
+329 GEDLTLTFTGD
-340 NAASLVAANVKTITV
+340 NAASLVEANVKTITV
-355 AGETVEYTLEN
+355 SGGTVEYTLEN
-366 GVITIAATAV
+366 GVITIAASAV